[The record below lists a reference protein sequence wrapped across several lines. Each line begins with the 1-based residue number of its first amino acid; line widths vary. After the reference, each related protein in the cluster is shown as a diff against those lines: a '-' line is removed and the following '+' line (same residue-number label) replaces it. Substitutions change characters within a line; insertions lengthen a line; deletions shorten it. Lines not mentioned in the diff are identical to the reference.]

1 MINNVL
7 TKVFGTHNDRE
18 LKRISEAF
26 LGPIN
31 SLEPSMEKL
40 SDSDLSRKT
49 EEFKDSP
56 TQKRLTT
63 FLSTPSLSL
72 VRPVGESLIC
82 VITTYS

>member
-18 LKRISEAF
+18 LKRISEAY

-40 SDSDLSRKT
+40 SDSDLCRKT
-49 EEFKDSP
+49 EEF
-56 TQKRLTT
+56 
-63 FLSTPSLSL
+63 
-72 VRPVGESLIC
+72 
-82 VITTYS
+82 

>member
-7 TKVFGTHNDRE
+7 SKVFGTHNDRE

-49 EEFKDSP
+49 EEFKDLNAHYIP
-56 TQKRLTT
+56 ENLHHYALNEVK
-63 FLSTPSLSL
+63 
-72 VRPVGESLIC
+72 
-82 VITTYS
+82 